1 MHEYSTIRVITAE
14 LLEKTKARDTA
25 SLGRAYFDEDGSTQ
39 LWRATREMNSC
50 IEEFFER
57 CELEED
63 EAERSTTAVLIKQ
76 NLAEPGARHLMLLT
90 KDNAALRL
98 LFESNLVDHGRAD
111 VMFGSTFPNDQLRSR
126 AS

>member
-1 MHEYSTIRVITAE
+1 M
-14 LLEKTKARDTA
+14 KTVQRNF
-25 SLGRAYFDEDGSTQ
+25 GGQPEQ
-39 LWRATREMNSC
+39 EMNSC

-63 EAERSTTAVLIKQ
+63 EGERSTTAGLIKQ
-76 NLAEPGARHLMLLT
+76 ILAEPDARHLMLLT